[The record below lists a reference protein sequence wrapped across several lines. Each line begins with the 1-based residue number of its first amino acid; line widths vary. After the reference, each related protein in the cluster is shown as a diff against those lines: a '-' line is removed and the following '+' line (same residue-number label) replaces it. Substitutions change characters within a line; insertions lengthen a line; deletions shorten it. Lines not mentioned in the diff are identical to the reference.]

1 MNLFTLMADT
11 CHDTRSANR
20 FFKEH
25 GFGQFRIQAIKRT
38 PLENRRTYGL
48 FIRMADY
55 NYHQLYQS
63 TEFRDIIQ
71 AFEFYHCGGK
81 EDDTMMLRDLPLTV
95 AFIAADKKD
104 GEKNI
109 VQVISTRHDIEHKT
123 ITLSV
128 ATCNYSRTN
137 AKVPDTDENRK
148 KLDVLQK
155 KLATRDVTKVRLIH
169 PVVRAYAMVSNNN
182 LYSGVSIKADDFII
196 VDDSNDNLFDS

>member
-55 NYHQLYQS
+55 NYHRLYQS

-104 GEKNI
+104 GEKISFRLFPPGTISNTRPSLFPLLLVIIHEPMPRFLILTRI
-109 VQVISTRHDIEHKT
+109 VKS
-123 ITLSV
+123 LM
-128 ATCNYSRTN
+128 YY
-137 AKVPDTDENRK
+137 RK
-148 KLDVLQK
+148 SWLRE
-155 KLATRDVTKVRLIH
+155 T
-169 PVVRAYAMVSNNN
+169 
-182 LYSGVSIKADDFII
+182 
-196 VDDSNDNLFDS
+196 